1 MQRTRTVPGV
11 TRTGLRC
18 AGMLALAFAV
28 ACAPGADRP
37 EGTVIVGMR
46 TDFGGLNPITNSSL
60 TTDHVMKFG
69 LFTPLIQYD
78 ENLEPTP
85 HLAESWEMHGDT
97 AVTFTLRDDVRWH
110 DGQPVTAED
119 VKFTFDMAKDPE
131 TASLLASAY
140 LAPVASAQVVDARTI
155 TFRFEYP
162 HAQAL
167 EDFWWPPVP
176 RHLLEGVSATEMANA
191 PFNRRPV
198 GSGPFR
204 FVEWRS
210 NERIVLE
217 ANPDYPEG
225 LGGPPAA
232 GRVVFRVIPEAAT
245 RLTELLTGGIHIQLN
260 VEPDQ
265 VQRVEQTGGV
275 EVHSAPG
282 TTLFYIGWNNAR
294 PPFDDARVRRAMT
307 LAIDRQEIMDA
318 LLRGHARPATSTV
331 PPWHPFAP
339 RIDPLPYDPD
349 QAARLLDEAG
359 WQVRPDGTRQ
369 NAQGQPL
376 RFRLLT
382 SERALNRA
390 TVEVIQD
397 QLRRVGAT
405 AQIEIL
411 EFQTMLAQHR
421 NREFDA
427 VLSNWVL
434 DNFQMASAPRSLFHS
449 EQADIEGSAN
459 RSGVRIPRLDRLID
473 AGAIATDDGRARE
486 IWRELTEVL
495 QEEQP
500 FTFMFWMDDIAGARD
515 VVSGFDT
522 DERSEFVSMREWS
535 VR

>member
-1 MQRTRTVPGV
+1 MQRTWARLGGA
-11 TRTGLRC
+11 GLLLVLAA
-18 AGMLALAFAV
+18 AG
-28 ACAPGADRP
+28 CDPSTDRAG
-37 EGTVIVGMR
+37 GTVIMGMR

-78 ENLEPTP
+78 EDLNATP

-97 AVTFTLRDDVRWH
+97 AVTFTLRDDVFWH

-140 LAPVASAQVVDARTI
+140 LAPVESAEVLDPRTI
-155 TFRFEYP
+155 RFRFEYP
-162 HAQAL
+162 HAQAI
-167 EDFWWPPVP
+167 EDFWWAPVP
-176 RHLLEGVSATEMANA
+176 RHILAGTSATEMANA
-191 PFNRRPV
+191 PFNRNPV
-198 GSGPFR
+198 GSGPYR
-204 FVEWRS
+204 FVEWRA
-210 NERIVLE
+210 NERVVL
-217 ANPDYPEG
+217 ARNDDYPEG
-225 LGGPPAA
+225 LGGPPDAD
-232 GRVVFRVIPEAAT
+232 RVVFRIIPEPAT

-265 VQRVEQTGGV
+265 VARVE
-275 EVHSAPG
+275 EAANIELHSAPG

-294 PPFDDARVRRAMT
+294 PPFDDPAVRRAMT
-307 LAIDRQEIMDA
+307 LAIDRQEIIDA
-318 LLRGHARPATSTV
+318 LMRGHARPATSTV
-331 PPWHPFAP
+331 PPWHPFYP
-339 RIDPLPYDPD
+339 GTDPLPHDPER
-349 QAARLLDEAG
+349 ARQLLEQAG
-359 WQVRPDGTRQ
+359 WRAGPDGILQ
-369 NAQGQPL
+369 NVQGQPL

-390 TVEVIQD
+390 IVEVVQS
-397 QLRRVGAT
+397 QLRRVGAN

-411 EFQTMLAQHR
+411 EFQTMLSQHR

-449 EQADIEGSAN
+449 EQADIDGSAN
-459 RSGVRIPRLDRLID
+459 RSGVRSQRLDRLID
-473 AGAIATDDGRARE
+473 EGAAATDPDRARE
-486 IWRELTEVL
+486 VWRELTDVL

-500 FTFMFWMDDIAGARD
+500 FTFMFWMDDLSGARD
-515 VVSGFDT
+515 VVSGFRT
-522 DERSEFVSMREWS
+522 DERSEFVSLRDWS

>member
-1 MQRTRTVPGV
+1 MQRTRATAMLGGA
-11 TRTGLRC
+11 GLL
-18 AGMLALAFAV
+18 LALAMAG
-28 ACAPGADRP
+28 CDPSPDGAG
-37 EGTVIVGMR
+37 GTVIMGMR

-78 ENLEPTP
+78 EDLNPAP

-97 AVTFTLRDDVRWH
+97 AITFTLRDDVFWH

-140 LAPVASAQVVDARTI
+140 LAPVESAEVLDPRTI
-155 TFRFEYP
+155 RFRFEYP
-162 HAQAL
+162 HAQAI

-191 PFNRRPV
+191 PFNRSPV
-198 GSGPFR
+198 GSGPYRFR
-204 FVEWRS
+204 EWRA
-210 NERIVLE
+210 NERVVLE
-217 ANPDYPEG
+217 RNEDYPEG
-225 LGGPPAA
+225 LGGPPDAE
-232 GRVVFRVIPEAAT
+232 RVVFRIIPEPAT

-265 VQRVEQTGGV
+265 VQRVEETDNV
-275 EVHSAPG
+275 ELHSAPG

-294 PPFDDARVRRAMT
+294 PPFNDANVRRAMT

-318 LLRGHARPATSTV
+318 LMRGHARPATSTV
-331 PPWHPFAP
+331 PPWHPLYPGA
-339 RIDPLPYDPD
+339 DPLPHDPD
-349 QAARLLDEAG
+349 AAARLLDQAG
-359 WQVRPDGTRQ
+359 WRVGAGDVRQ

-390 TVEVIQD
+390 IVEVVQS
-397 QLRRVGAT
+397 QLRRVGVN

-449 EQADIEGSAN
+449 EQAGIEGSAN
-459 RSGVRIPRLDRLID
+459 RSGVRIPELDRLID
-473 AGAIATDDGRARE
+473 EGAVATDTDRARD
-486 IWRELTEVL
+486 IWRQVTEVL
-495 QEEQP
+495 QREQP
-500 FTFMFWMDDIAGARD
+500 FTFMFWMDDLSGARD
-515 VVSGFDT
+515 VVSGFRT
-522 DERSEFVSMREWS
+522 DERSEFVSLREWS

>member
-1 MQRTRTVPGV
+1 MQPTRTL
-11 TRTGLRC
+11 TGL
-18 AGMLALAFAV
+18 AGLGLAFV
-28 ACAPGADRP
+28 LTFLACAPSPDARG
-37 EGTVIVGMR
+37 GTVIVGMR

-69 LFTPLIQYD
+69 LFTPLLQYD
-78 ENLEPTP
+78 EDLNPSP
-85 HLAESWEMHGDT
+85 HLAESWELHGDT

-119 VKFTFDMAKDPE
+119 VKFTFDMAKQPE

-140 LAPVASAQVVDARTI
+140 LAPVASAEVIDPRTI
-155 TFRFEYP
+155 RFRFAYP

-176 RHLLEGVSATEMANA
+176 RHLLEGIAPAEMANA

-198 GSGPFR
+198 GSGPYRFR
-204 FVEWRS
+204 EWRA

-217 ANPDYPEG
+217 RNDDYPEG
-225 LGGPPAA
+225 LGGAPEAD
-232 GRVVFRVIPEAAT
+232 RVVFRIIPEPAT

-265 VQRVEQTGGV
+265 VQRVEQTQNV
-275 EVHSAPG
+275 EVHAAPG
-282 TTLFYIGWNNAR
+282 TTLFYIGWNNVR
-294 PPFDDARVRRAMT
+294 PPFDDAAVRRAMT

-318 LLRGHARPATSTV
+318 LLRGHARIATSTV
-331 PPWHPFAP
+331 PPWHPYYP
-339 RIDPLPYDPD
+339 GLDPLPHDPD
-349 QAARLLDEAG
+349 AAARLLDDAG
-359 WQVRPDGTRQ
+359 WRDRGDGVRQ

-382 SERALNRA
+382 SERHLNRA
-390 TVEVIQD
+390 VVEVVQS

-405 AQIEIL
+405 AQIEVL
-411 EFQTMLAQHR
+411 EFQTMLTQHR

-459 RSGVRIPRLDRLID
+459 RSGVRNARLDQLIE
-473 AGAIATDDGRARE
+473 AGAVATDSDRARQV
-486 IWRELTEVL
+486 WRELTEVL
-495 QEEQP
+495 QQEQP
-500 FTFMFWMDDIAGARD
+500 FTFMFWMDDISGARD
-515 VVSGFDT
+515 VVSGYRT

>member
-1 MQRTRTVPGV
+1 MRGNGMAARLGRGLLVLAV
-11 TRTGLRC
+11 T
-18 AGMLALAFAV
+18 AV
-28 ACAPGADRP
+28 AACEPGGDRP
-37 EGTVIVGMR
+37 GGTVIVGMR
-46 TDFGGLNPITNSSL
+46 TDFGGLNPITNTSL

-78 ENLEPTP
+78 EDLNPTP

-110 DGQPVTAED
+110 DGQPVTAHD

-140 LAPVASAQVVDARTI
+140 LAPVESAEVLDDRTI
-155 TFRFEYP
+155 RFRFEFP

-167 EDFWWPPVP
+167 EDFWWAPVP
-176 RHLLEGVSATEMANA
+176 RHLLEGVAPAEMANA
-191 PFNRRPV
+191 PFNRNPI
-198 GSGPFR
+198 GSGPYR
-204 FVEWRS
+204 FLEWRAS
-210 NERIVLE
+210 ERVVLE

-225 LGGPPAA
+225 LGGPPTAD
-232 GRVVFRVIPEAAT
+232 RVVFRIIPEPAT

-282 TTLFYIGWNNAR
+282 TTLFYIGWNNQQA
-294 PPFDDARVRRAMT
+294 PFDDARVRRAMT
-307 LAIDRQEIMDA
+307 LAIDRQQVMDA
-318 LLRGHARPATSTV
+318 LMRGHAQPATSTV
-331 PPWHPFAP
+331 PPWHPYAP
-339 RIDPLPYDPD
+339 GIDPLPHDPE
-349 QAARLLDEAG
+349 AAMRLLDEAG
-359 WQVRPDGTRQ
+359 WRDGGDGVRR

-376 RFRLLT
+376 RFRLMT

-390 TVEVIQD
+390 IVEVVQN
-397 QLRRVGAT
+397 QLRQVGAA
-405 AQIEIL
+405 AQIEVL

-449 EQADIEGSAN
+449 EQAGVEGSAN
-459 RSGVRIPRLDRLID
+459 RSGVRSPRLDQLID
-473 AGAIATDDGRARE
+473 AGAVSTNPENSRR
-486 IWRELTEVL
+486 IWRDFTIAL

-500 FTFMFWMDDIAGARD
+500 FTFMFWMDDISGIRD
-515 VVSGFDT
+515 VVSGYHT

>member
-1 MQRTRTVPGV
+1 MRVYRTAAALGRAAMVLVGAMVVTACPSPTERPG
-11 TRTGLRC
+11 
-18 AGMLALAFAV
+18 
-28 ACAPGADRP
+28 
-37 EGTVIVGMR
+37 GTVIVGMR
-46 TDFGGLNPITNSSL
+46 TDFGGMNPITNTSL
-60 TTDHVMKFG
+60 TTDHLMKFG

-78 ENLEPTP
+78 DDLNPSP
-85 HLAESWEMHGDT
+85 HLAESWEMDGDT

-110 DGQPVTAED
+110 DGQPVTAHD

-140 LAPVASAQVVDARTI
+140 LAPVASAEVLDDRTI
-155 TFRFEYP
+155 RFRFEFP

-176 RHLLEGVSATEMANA
+176 RHLLEGVAPAEMANA
-191 PFNRRPV
+191 PFNRNPI
-198 GSGPFR
+198 GSGPYRFR
-204 FVEWRS
+204 EWRAA
-210 NERIVLE
+210 ERIVLE
-217 ANPDYPEG
+217 ANPDYPQG

-232 GRVVFRVIPEAAT
+232 QRVVFRVIPEPAT

-265 VQRVEQTGGV
+265 VERVERTSGV

-282 TTLFYIGWNNAR
+282 TTLFYIGWNNERA
-294 PPFDDARVRRAMT
+294 PFDDARVRRAMT
-307 LAIDRQEIMDA
+307 LAIDRQQIMDA

-331 PPWHPFAP
+331 PPWHPYAP
-339 RIDPLPYDPD
+339 GIDPLPHDAD
-349 QAARLLDEAG
+349 QAMRLLDEAG
-359 WQVRPDGTRQ
+359 WREGPDGVRR

-376 RFRLLT
+376 RFRLMT

-390 TVEVIQD
+390 IVEVVQN
-397 QLRRVGAT
+397 QLRQVGAA
-405 AQIEIL
+405 AQIEVL

-421 NREFDA
+421 DRNFDA

-449 EQADIEGSAN
+449 EQAEIEGSAN
-459 RSGVRIPRLDRLID
+459 RSGVRSPRLDQLIE
-473 AGAIATDDGRARE
+473 AGAMATASDDARR
-486 IWRELTEVL
+486 IWRDFTLAL

-500 FTFMFWMDDIAGARD
+500 FTFMFWMDDISGARD
-515 VVSGFDT
+515 VVSGYST
-522 DERSEFVSMREWS
+522 DERSEFMSIREWS

>member
-1 MQRTRTVPGV
+1 MERLLGLRTVRRVVLVFGALVLTACPGPD
-11 TRTGLRC
+11 RER
-18 AGMLALAFAV
+18 
-28 ACAPGADRP
+28 PG
-37 EGTVIVGMR
+37 GTVIIGMR
-46 TDFGGLNPITNSSL
+46 TDFGGLNPVTNTSL

-69 LFTPLIQYD
+69 LFTPLLQYD
-78 ENLEPTP
+78 EALEPAP

-110 DGQPVTAED
+110 DGRPVTAHD
-119 VKFTFDMAKDPE
+119 VKFTFDMAKMPE

-140 LAPVASAQVVDARTI
+140 LAPVAEAEVLDERTI
-155 TFRFEYP
+155 RFRFEYP

-176 RHLLEGVSATEMANA
+176 RHLLEGVPPAQLANA
-191 PFNRRPV
+191 PFNRNPI

-204 FVEWRS
+204 FREWRA
-210 NERIVLE
+210 NERVVLE

-232 GRVVFRVIPEAAT
+232 QRVVFRIIPEAAT

-265 VQRVEQTGGV
+265 VQRVEQTAATR
-275 EVHSAPG
+275 VHSAPG
-282 TTLFYIGWNNAR
+282 TTLFYLGWNNQR
-294 PPFDDARVRRAMT
+294 EPFTDARVRRAMT
-307 LAIDRQEIMDA
+307 LAIDRQQIIDA
-318 LLRGHARPATSTV
+318 LLRGQARPATSTV
-331 PPWHPFAP
+331 PPWHPYAP
-339 RIDPLPYDPD
+339 AIDPLPHDPD
-349 QAARLLDEAG
+349 GARRLLDEAG
-359 WQVRPDGTRQ
+359 WREGPDGMRQ
-369 NAQGQPL
+369 GPDGQPL
-376 RFRLLT
+376 RFRLMT

-390 TVEVIQD
+390 IVEVVQA

-405 AQIEIL
+405 IQIEVL

-421 NREFDA
+421 SREFDA

-449 EQADIEGSAN
+449 AEADIEGSAN
-459 RSGVRIPRLDRLID
+459 RSGVRSPRLDRLIE
-473 AGAIATDDGRARE
+473 AGAVATDPGQARRV
-486 IWRELTEVL
+486 WREFTETL

-500 FTFMFWMDDIAGARD
+500 FTFMFWMDDISGTRD
-515 VVSGFDT
+515 GVSGYST